1 MIKFKY
7 SNTFK
12 INGNS
17 YKKTFSI
24 TGKGIV
30 ETMYNKHSESIA

>member
-7 SNTFK
+7 SYTFK

-17 YKKTFSI
+17 YKKNLFKN
-24 TGKGIV
+24 GKGDCG
-30 ETMYNKHSESIA
+30 NNLQ

>member
-12 INGNS
+12 LTEILI
-17 YKKTFSI
+17 KKTFSR

>member
-17 YKKTFSI
+17 YKKNLFMN
-24 TGKGIV
+24 GKEDCGNNV
-30 ETMYNKHSESIA
+30 Q